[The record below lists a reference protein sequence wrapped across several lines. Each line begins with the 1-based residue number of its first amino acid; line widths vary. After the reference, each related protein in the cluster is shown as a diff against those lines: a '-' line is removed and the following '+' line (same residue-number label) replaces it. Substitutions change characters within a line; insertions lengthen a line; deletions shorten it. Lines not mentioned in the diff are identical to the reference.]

1 MALPAGLRVNL
12 FLFRSLLFEFF
23 FCWEFFYSLFCWSF
37 FFWGDLFIF
46 FGLFGWGITSYH
58 FFENINWVGYACF
71 LGDTKVL
78 AAVYGP
84 KVGTKKNENPEK
96 ACIEVIWKP
105 KTGQIGEFFI
115 YFVNQLCVWLILQ
128 LL

>member
-37 FFWGDLFIF
+37 V
-46 FGLFGWGITSYH
+46 FGMICLY
-58 FFENINWVGYACF
+58 F
-71 LGDTKVL
+71 LVFLAGVSHLTKVL

-105 KTGQIGEFFI
+105 KTGQIGEFSI
-115 YFVNQLCVWLILQ
+115 YFC
-128 LL
+128 